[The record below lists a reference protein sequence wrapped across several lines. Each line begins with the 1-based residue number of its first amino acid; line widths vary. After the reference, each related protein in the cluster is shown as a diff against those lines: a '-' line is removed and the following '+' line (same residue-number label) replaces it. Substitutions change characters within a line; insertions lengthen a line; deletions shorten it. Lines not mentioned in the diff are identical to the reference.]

1 MTNIFI
7 QALDDIKRGL
17 FMRDVWIA
25 LAKEDIGDHY
35 RRTTFGPFWML
46 LNYLL
51 FAGTFIVVFGRGGD
65 IEHHTAY
72 VAIGLF
78 VWLYCSD
85 IISRAIT
92 LFQREES
99 FITGTPLP
107 ISIYV
112 LRMTMQMLIRA
123 LYAGAGCLALLIF
136 SGISLHF
143 NMLWSFVGISIIVL
157 VTPAIITVF
166 AFAGCWFPD
175 LQFVISN
182 LMRLGLFL
190 TPIFWTYTGGH
201 GLRDLVYS
209 YNPFTWF
216 LEIVRAPVLSAD
228 FPSFAFSFCIS
239 VGIIFWLIALYLI
252 GKYRKE
258 IVFML

>member
-1 MTNIFI
+1 M
-7 QALDDIKRGL
+7 QALADIKRGL
-17 FMRDVWIA
+17 SMRNVWIA
-25 LAKEDIGDHY
+25 LAKEDIGDYY
-35 RRTTFGPFWML
+35 RRTTLGPLWLL

-51 FAGTFIVVFGRGGD
+51 LAGTFIVIFDRGGN

-85 IISRAIT
+85 VITRAIT

-107 ISIYV
+107 ISIYI
-112 LRMTMQMLIRA
+112 LRMTMQMSIRA
-123 LYAGAGCLALLIF
+123 LYAGIGCLALMLF
-136 SGISLHF
+136 SDIDLDIHL
-143 NMLWSFVGISIIVL
+143 LWSLLGILIIIL
-157 VTPAIITVF
+157 VTPAIITVA

-175 LQFVISN
+175 LQFLVAN

-190 TPIFWTYTGGH
+190 TPIFWTYTGGD
-201 GLRDLVYS
+201 GIRDVVYS

-216 LEIVRAPVLSAD
+216 LEIVRGPVLSND
-228 FPSFAFSFCIS
+228 FPSFAFGFCVS
-239 VGIIFWLIALYLI
+239 VGIIFWLVALYLI
-252 GKYRKE
+252 GRFRKE

>member
-1 MTNIFI
+1 MINIFT
-7 QALDDIKRGL
+7 QALGDIKRG
-17 FMRDVWIA
+17 FSMRNVWMA
-25 LAKEDIGDHY
+25 LAKEDIGDQY
-35 RRTTFGPFWML
+35 RRTTFGPLWML

-51 FAGTFIVVFGRGGD
+51 LAGTFIVIFGKGGN
-65 IEHHTAY
+65 IEHHMAY

-85 IISRAIT
+85 VINRAVT

-107 ISIYV
+107 ITIYI
-112 LRMTMQMLIRA
+112 LRMTMQMMIRA
-123 LYAGAGCLALLIF
+123 LYAGAGCLMLLAF
-136 SGISLHF
+136 SDISLHF
-143 NMLWSFVGISIIVL
+143 NMLWSLAGIMLIIF

-190 TPIFWTYTGGH
+190 TPIFWTYTGGD
-201 GLRDLVYS
+201 GIRDLVYS

-228 FPSFAFSFCIS
+228 FPSFAFGFCVS
-239 VGIIFWLIALYLI
+239 VGILFWLIALYLI
-252 GKYRKE
+252 GRYRKE